1 MGMVASGLGALGAA
15 EQKPLEPEPPRRKLK
30 VIVAGGHPGDP
41 EYGCGGTI
49 ARYSE
54 MGHDVA
60 LLYLNQGAWVQ
71 QTAAV
76 RVAEAQNACKILQA
90 RPLFAGQVNGKA
102 IVDHAHADDVKKL
115 LEAEK
120 ADVLLTQWP
129 MDNHADHRATF
140 ALVYEAWLG
149 MGKKAALY
157 FYEVSNG
164 EDTLMFAPTHYVD
177 ITATQARKRA
187 ACYAHASQTPDRFY
201 DMQSKTMCFRGL
213 EAGYRYAEGYIR
225 HVHCHQDV
233 LPLDS

>member
-1 MGMVASGLGALGAA
+1 MVASGLGVLGAA
-15 EQKPLEPEPPRRKLK
+15 EQKPQEPEPPKRKLK

-49 ARYSE
+49 ARYSD
-54 MGHDVA
+54 MGHDVV
-60 LLYLNQGAWVQ
+60 LLYLNQGDWGQ
-71 QTAAV
+71 QPASV

-90 RPLFAGQVNGKA
+90 RPLFAGQLNGKA
-102 IVDHAHADDVKKL
+102 IVDHAHADEMKKL

-140 ALVYEAWLG
+140 ALIYEAWLG

-187 ACYAHASQTPDRFY
+187 ACYAHASQAPDRFY
-201 DMQSKTMCFRGL
+201 EMQTKTMSFRGL
-213 EAGYRYAEGYIR
+213 ESGYRYAEGYIR
-225 HVHCHQDV
+225 HVHSHQDV